1 MVAAD
6 VAIAEKKRT
15 GVSSITVVFA
25 VLVAV
30 LIFAPLPPFNV
41 YPVDL
46 MRALCLALFACAF
59 NLLIGYGGL
68 LSFGHAMFF
77 GWAAY
82 VAAHLAKVG
91 VISLPYWAGSWN
103 WFVIPLPPLPPEL
116 AILGGT
122 AFAAVLGLIAGSL
135 AIRRQG
141 IYFAMITLALSQM
154 MYFFALQ
161 AKFTGGEDG
170 IQAVPRGRLSGVVD
184 LSDNMAMYVFVAVVF
199 LLGFLLTYRIVYSPF
214 GEVLKAIRE
223 NEPRAISLGYKT
235 DRYKLMAFVLSAMLA
250 GLAGATKAVALGLAS
265 LSDVQWQ
272 MSGEVV
278 LMTLVGGLGTIFG
291 PVVGAAIIAAMQTQL
306 VGFGQWV
313 TIIQGVVF
321 VACVLMF
328 RRGIVGELA
337 ALLRIRL

>member
-1 MVAAD
+1 MVAKNLGVPAKRARVGSIA
-6 VAIAEKKRT
+6 VAFA
-15 GVSSITVVFA
+15 VMVA
-25 VLVAV
+25 VLVAG
-30 LIFAPLPPFNV
+30 PLPPLSL

-46 MRALCLALFACAF
+46 MRVLCLALFACAF

-77 GWAAY
+77 GWSAY

-91 VISLPYWAGSWN
+91 TISLPYWAGAWSWII
-103 WFVIPLPPLPPEL
+103 IPLTPLTPEL

-122 AFAAVLGLIAGSL
+122 AFAGLLAVIAGSL

-141 IYFAMITLALSQM
+141 IYFAMITLALAQM

-170 IQAVPRGRLSGVVD
+170 IQAVPRGRLFGMID
-184 LSDNMAMYVFVAVVF
+184 LAGNTAMYVFVAVVF
-199 LLGFLLTYRIVYSPF
+199 LAAFALIYRIVHSPF

-223 NEPRAISLGYKT
+223 NEPRAVSLGYKT
-235 DRYKLMAFVLSAMLA
+235 ERYKFVAFVLSATLA
-250 GLAGATKAVALGLAS
+250 GLAGATKAIAIGLAS

-278 LMTLVGGLGTIFG
+278 LMTLVGGLGTMFG
-291 PVVGAAIIAAMQTQL
+291 PVVGAAIIVAMQTQL
-306 VGFGQWV
+306 VSFGQWV
-313 TIIQGVVF
+313 TMIQGAVF
-321 VACVLMF
+321 VACVLLF
-328 RRGIVGELA
+328 RRGVVGELA
-337 ALLRIRL
+337 ALLRIKL